1 MSFVTF
7 WFYPMAVAL
16 LGLVALLQGILRR
29 RERLSH
35 TLSKAVLLIFSY
47 VVMGLYDVRFCLC
60 MTGVILLTYA
70 GGLALE
76 KVSGGGKARH
86 WLTVLTVAALVGIL
100 GVFKYLN
107 FFLSTAFSVVGKTW
121 TSLNIILPLGISF
134 YIFSAI
140 GYVLD
145 VSWGKLKAERSLL
158 DMALFLS
165 FFPKQVC
172 GPIVNA
178 RDFLPQLRENRR
190 ITLKGLE
197 AGVQIFIFGF
207 FKKLVLADHLAIF
220 VDDVFHAPVAYG
232 TATIWLAVFG
242 YFLQLY
248 FDFSGY
254 SDMAVGMSKMFGYD
268 IRRNFNLPFLA
279 RNISDFWDRWHISLS
294 SWLNEYVFNP
304 IALKFKRIVAEWP
317 KERRKACKNL
327 PTYTAMLITFLISGL
342 WHGAGFTF
350 LVYGLLHGVCS
361 VLHGMYANW
370 MRKHHRDFVQNKPK
384 AVVLLDI
391 LANYFLLTLIQIFFR
406 AESLSQALFVLR
418 RMFTVNVGI
427 EQPYTWAFFAAA
439 VLLAATMVACARS
452 RKRGL
457 REAEGYYPLMN
468 LNTVRGLTV
477 FFVVCGLSLML
488 AHFGETYFI
497 YGNF

>member
-1 MSFVTF
+1 MSFVDLY
-7 WFYPMAVAL
+7 FYLVTICL
-16 LGLVALLQGILRR
+16 LGVVVIGQYLFRKREETAGFFSKLL
-29 RERLSH
+29 
-35 TLSKAVLLIFSY
+35 LLLFSFF
-47 VVMGLYDVRFCLC
+47 VMTLYDIRFCAC
-60 MTGVILLTYA
+60 MAGVILLTYVEGIA
-70 GGLALE
+70 IEHA
-76 KVSGGGKARH
+76 GGGKLKH
-86 WLTVLTVAALVGIL
+86 VLTVLAVSVLILIL
-100 GVFKYLN
+100 GIFKYFN
-107 FFLSTAFSVVGKTW
+107 FFMSTAFSLVGKTW
-121 TSLNIILPLGISF
+121 RNLSIILPLGISF

-178 RDFLPQLRENRR
+178 RDFLPQLKENRR

-197 AGVQIFIFGF
+197 TGVQIFIFGF
-207 FKKLVLADHLAIF
+207 FKKLVLADHLAVF
-220 VDDVFHAPVAYG
+220 VNDVFYAPVAYG

-254 SDMAVGMSKMFGYD
+254 SDMAVGVSKMFGYD
-268 IRRNFNLPFLA
+268 IKRNFNLPFLA

-294 SWLNEYVFNP
+294 SWLNEYLFNP

-327 PTYTAMLITFLISGL
+327 PTYAAMLITFLISGL

-350 LVYGLLHGVCS
+350 LVWGLLHGVYS
-361 VLHGMYANW
+361 ILHGVYANW
-370 MRKHHRDFVQNKPK
+370 MRKHHREFAQNKPK
-384 AVVLLDI
+384 GFIILDI
-391 LANYFLLTLIQIFFR
+391 LANYFVLNLIQVFFR
-406 AESLSQALFVLR
+406 AESVGQAFFVLR

-427 EQPYTWAFFAAA
+427 EQPYTWTFFAAA
-439 VLLAATMVACARS
+439 VLLAATILACVHS
-452 RKRGL
+452 RKQGL
-457 REAEGYYPLMN
+457 REVEGYYLLAD
-468 LNTVRGLTV
+468 LNTVRGLTT

-488 AHFGETYFI
+488 AYFGETYFI